1 MAEQNNGE
9 LARTIYDRF
18 NRNDLAGVLEL
29 ATEDWAGVAHHVGMS
44 FAGKDGFMQFLQGF
58 KGAFPDCA
66 VTITNQVLAGDQI
79 VNEISWVGS
88 NTGPLQ
94 TPTGALPP
102 TGRSV
107 HSVACE
113 VWRIKD
119 GKLAEIHNYQDG
131 TAILAQLGLLPQP
144 APVGL

>member
-29 ATEDWAGVAHHVGMS
+29 ATEDWVGVAHHVGMH

-58 KGAFPDCA
+58 KGAFPIV

-79 VNEISWVGS
+79 VNQISWVGS

-94 TPTGALPP
+94 NSHRRDPTN
-102 TGRSV
+102 R
-107 HSVACE
+107 
-113 VWRIKD
+113 
-119 GKLAEIHNYQDG
+119 QDSS
-131 TAILAQLGLLPQP
+131 LRRL
-144 APVGL
+144 